1 MIDTSGNFPN
11 NSLDGVLKAG
21 LQVIDRNQTIRFVKY
36 TRVILPY
43 DKYVYWVLSSLL
55 ASTTAAPVLEVAGSF
70 HYNTDQKQEL
80 ASTIAYQ
87 NVIFT
92 TGEEIAD
99 LNKLQ
104 PDEMY
109 LGYFNDIQFSFS
121 SHKNYYE
128 QAGLW
133 HYEGQAVYPQM
144 RTQIIDDLSE
154 LNSNELVVSNS
165 LPLWI
170 ALNDFAPVF
179 PSYLVPENLSPP
191 YIVCHIDEDRTTPLQ
206 PIPLVNSE
214 GTWQLSKDKVKLVI
228 YGFNNQSIQNYTQ
241 YLMGKSLCGNTFG
254 ILNMGL
260 GVKDGKYIQSEI
272 NVLAQEKFIELE
284 VSYNQHAI
292 YEAVL
297 NYISRVL
304 PVSVTT
310 NSI

>member
-36 TRVILPY
+36 TRVVLPY

-55 ASTTAAPVLEVAGSF
+55 EPTTAAPVLDVAGSF
-70 HYNTDQKQEL
+70 HYNSDQKQEL

-92 TGEEIAD
+92 TGEEIVD

-104 PDEMY
+104 PNEMY
-109 LGYFNDIQFSFS
+109 LGLFDDIQFSFS

-144 RTQIIDDLSE
+144 RTQIVDDLSD
-154 LNSNELVVSNS
+154 LDSNGLIVSNS

-170 ALNDFAPVF
+170 SLNAFAPVF

-191 YIVCHIDEDRTTPLQ
+191 YIACHIDEDRTSALQ
-206 PIPLVNSE
+206 PIPLVNDY

-228 YGFNNQSIQNYTQ
+228 YGFNNQTAQNFNQ
-241 YLMGKSLCGNTFG
+241 YIIDQSLNNDTFG
-254 ILNMGL
+254 ILNMGV
-260 GVKDGKYIQSEI
+260 GVRDGKYIQSEI

-292 YEAVL
+292 YEAAL